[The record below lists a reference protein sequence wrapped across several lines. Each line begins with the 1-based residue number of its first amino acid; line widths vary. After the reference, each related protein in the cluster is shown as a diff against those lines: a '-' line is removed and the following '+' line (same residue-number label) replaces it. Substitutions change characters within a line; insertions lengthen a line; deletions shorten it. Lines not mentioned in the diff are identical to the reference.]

1 MFFVGLLMLMFV
13 VGFSVFVVNFVILIG
28 GVIVDLFELED
39 VMLISKID
47 LLFFSDEGLELL

>member
-1 MFFVGLLMLMFV
+1 MLMFV